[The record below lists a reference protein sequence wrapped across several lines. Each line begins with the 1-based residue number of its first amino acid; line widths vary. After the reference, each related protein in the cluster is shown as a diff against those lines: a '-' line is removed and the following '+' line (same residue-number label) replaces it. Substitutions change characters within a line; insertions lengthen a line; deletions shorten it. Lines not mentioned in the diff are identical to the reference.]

1 MSYLQ
6 VLFLSLLQGLTEFLP
21 ISSSGHLVLLPKFVG
36 WPDQGLAFDVAV
48 HLGSLIAVLWYFR
61 ADLTRMVRDL
71 LAIPRGQGV
80 SPDARLG
87 LLVIVATVP
96 VAVAGLVLGDFL
108 EGNLRSAAV
117 IAGTT
122 AGFGILLWLADLW
135 SRRHRRIESFGI
147 GDALVVGC
155 AQILALVPGTSRS
168 GITMTAALAVGF
180 DRESAA
186 RFSFLLAIPVI
197 LLAASYQTLKLITDP
212 APTDW
217 PQLAVAVAASAL
229 AAYLCIGWFL
239 RFVAKAGM
247 LVFALYRVLL
257 GIVIVLVF
265 YVF

>member
-36 WPDQGLAFDVAV
+36 WPDQGLPFDVAV
-48 HLGSLIAVLWYFR
+48 HLGSLLAVLWYFR
-61 ADLTRMVRDL
+61 DDLSRIVRDL
-71 LAIPRGQGV
+71 LAIPRGAGV

-87 LLVIVATVP
+87 LLVIVATIP
-96 VAVAGLVLGDFL
+96 VAVAGLVLGDLL
-108 EGNLRSAAV
+108 EENFRSAAI
-117 IAGTT
+117 IAATT
-122 AGFGILLWLADLW
+122 AGFGVLLWLADIW
-135 SRRHRRIESFGI
+135 SRRHRRIESFGVR
-147 GDALVVGC
+147 DALVVGA

-197 LLAASYQTLKLITDP
+197 LLAASYQTLKLILDP
-212 APTDW
+212 EPTNW
-217 PQLAVAVAASAL
+217 PQLGVAVAASAV

-247 LVFALYRVLL
+247 MVFALYRIALA
-257 GIVIVLVF
+257 IVILLVF